1 MAEKNEADKPQ
12 LETRTIICFNYILLQ
27 VLRHKSFILHSL
39 SIWKLPINH
48 HFNVHGSGIQFP
60 LHDYKSRHGDCLYE
74 QRTWR

>member
-27 VLRHKSFILHSL
+27 VLRHKYFILHSL

-60 LHDYKSRHGDCLYE
+60 LNDYKSRHGDCLYE
-74 QRTWR
+74 QRTRR